1 MTKTVR
7 MLREQLSLVDLVI
20 ELLDAR
26 IPLASK
32 NPDIDALAKGKRRI
46 VILNKADLA
55 DQAANLCWEEYFSS
69 LGYGV
74 LVTDSR
80 DRQSA
85 ARLIKLAQDALK
97 DKIEKQQARGRK
109 DASVR
114 AMAVGIPN
122 VGKST
127 LINALAGRQSAAAAD
142 RPGVTRGRQWIKVRP
157 GFDML
162 DTPGILWPK
171 FEDPQVGVKLAVTGA
186 VSDTILD
193 KVTLAA
199 ALLDM
204 LAVIKPEAVTG
215 RYKVEPRG
223 ETTSTSAVTQ
233 IEQGDKAVP
242 LTGLA
247 LLEAIG
253 QARGFKMKGGIV
265 DTERA
270 AIMVLDEFR
279 GGKLGRITLE
289 LPS

>member
-1 MTKTVR
+1 MAAMTNTMDIQWYPGHMTKTIR
-7 MLREQLSLVDLVI
+7 MLREQLSLVDIVI

-32 NPDIDALAKGKRRI
+32 NPDIDTLAGGKRRV

-55 DQAANLCWEEYFSS
+55 DRDANKRWEEYFSS
-69 LGYGV
+69 LGWGV
-74 LVTDSR
+74 LLTDSR

-85 ARLIKLAQDALK
+85 ARLIKLAQDILA
-97 DKIEKQQARGRK
+97 DKIAQQQARGRR

-114 AMAVGIPN
+114 AIVVGIPN

-127 LINALAGRQSAAAAD
+127 FINGLAGSQRAKASD
-142 RPGVTRGRQWIKVRP
+142 RPGVTRGRQWINVRP
-157 GFDML
+157 GFDVL

-171 FEDPQVGVKLAVTGA
+171 FEDKQVGVKLAVTGA

-199 ALLDM
+199 SLLEM
-204 LAVIKPEAVTG
+204 LIEIKLQAVSE
-215 RYKVEPRG
+215 RYK
-223 ETTSTSAVTQ
+223 
-233 IEQGDKAVP
+233 IEAND
-242 LTGLA
+242 LTGGGLL
-247 LLEAIG
+247 LLETIG
-253 QARGFKMKGGIV
+253 QARGFKMKGGVV

-270 AIMVLDEFR
+270 AIIVLDEFR

-289 LPS
+289 LP

>member
-26 IPLASK
+26 IPLSSK
-32 NPDIDALAKGKRRI
+32 NPDIDTLAKGKRRI
-46 VILNKADLA
+46 VVLNKADLA
-55 DQAANLCWEEYFSS
+55 DQTANLRWEEYFAS

-80 DRQSA
+80 DRRSSQ
-85 ARLIKLAQDALK
+85 RLIKLAMDAVK

-109 DASVR
+109 DASLR
-114 AMAVGIPN
+114 AMVVGIPN

-127 LINALAGRQSAAAAD
+127 FINGLAGRQSAAAAD

-193 KVTLAA
+193 KTTLAA

-204 LAVIKPEAVTG
+204 LVVIKPETVAG
-215 RYKVEPRG
+215 RYKLEIGSESAGG
-223 ETTSTSAVTQ
+223 EMDLQSTPVS
-233 IEQGDKAVP
+233 
-242 LTGLA
+242 GLA
-247 LLEAIG
+247 LLESIG
-253 QARGFKMKGGIV
+253 RARGFKLKGGAV
-265 DTERA
+265 DIERA
-270 AIMVLDEFR
+270 AITVLDEFR
-279 GGKLGRITLE
+279 GGKLGRISLE
-289 LPS
+289 LPPEGQ